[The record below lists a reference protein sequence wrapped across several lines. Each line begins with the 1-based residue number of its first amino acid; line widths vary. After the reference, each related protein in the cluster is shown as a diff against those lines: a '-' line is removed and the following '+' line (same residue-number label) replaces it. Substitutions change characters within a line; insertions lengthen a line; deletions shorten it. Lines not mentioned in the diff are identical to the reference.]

1 MVFINGSNESHTVL
15 MLMISLLCFKLQR
28 TPAAAVVVHQTH
40 NPVVQ
45 IRALARIARNVKR
58 SERRPTRIRTA
69 TKRPKNWLKKRKSSK
84 RKTKRRKRRRRSPKN
99 APFEAIRDKWLP
111 NSLLPYLFVI
121 FHSSLLTPYTIRRY
135 VIFFKKLTY
144 LYKNINNK

>member
-1 MVFINGSNESHTVL
+1 MGVL
-15 MLMISLLCFKLQR
+15 MPMISLLCFKLQQ
-28 TPAAAVVVHQTH
+28 TPAVVHQTH
-40 NPVVQ
+40 NLVVQ

-58 SERRPTRIRTA
+58 NERRPIRIRTA
-69 TKRPKNWLKKRKSSK
+69 TERPRNWQKKRKSSK

-99 APFEAIRDKWLP
+99 APFEATKWLP

-135 VIFFKKLTY
+135 VIFLKKLTY
-144 LYKNINNK
+144 LLKILTTNKIYLIY